1 MNQDPIVEEIHDIRE
16 HLLQECGGDLTQLMA
31 RLKAE
36 EAQDKGRLIK
46 IKMKKEPGSIDSDS
60 PNKSMQPTRYA
71 RG

>member
-16 HLLQECGGDLTQLMA
+16 QLLQECGGDLTQLMA
-31 RLKAE
+31 WLKAE

>member
-16 HLLQECGGDLTQLMA
+16 QLLQECGGDLTQLMA

-46 IKMKKEPGSIDSDS
+46 IKMKKESGSIDSDS
-60 PNKSMQPTRYA
+60 PNKSMQPTHYA

>member
-16 HLLQECGGDLTQLMA
+16 QLLQECGGDITQLMA

-36 EAQDKGRLIK
+36 EAQDKARL
-46 IKMKKEPGSIDSDS
+46 IKMKKGPDSICSDN
-60 PNKSMQPTRYA
+60 PNKSIQPTRYA

>member
-16 HLLQECGGDLTQLMA
+16 QLLQECGGDLTQLMA
-31 RLKAE
+31 RFKAE
-36 EAQDKGRLIK
+36 EAQDKARLIK
-46 IKMKKEPGSIDSDS
+46 IMKKEPGSIYSDS